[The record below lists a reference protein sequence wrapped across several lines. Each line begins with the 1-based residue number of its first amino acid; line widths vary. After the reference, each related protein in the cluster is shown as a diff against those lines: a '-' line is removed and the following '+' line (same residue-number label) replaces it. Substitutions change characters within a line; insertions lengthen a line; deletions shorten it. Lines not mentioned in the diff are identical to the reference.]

1 MKSFPNDT
9 VDNHPGYDQ
18 EHQEVP
24 LNSSNLLNP
33 STDMKHLIA
42 IKYLYD
48 QISWRT
54 VAYLPPELFHS
65 SLTIRLTNIMHGG
78 RGLIER
84 NPTVR
89 VPTFLRSPGAIC
101 KYGVRQLARF
111 YFSTPYFL
119 YCSHSKAGWAGRW
132 RSWRG
137 RRGSRWLQWCSKHSQ
152 GRPSWWQSSR
162 HPNNKILRFFQ
173 VIIHLK
179 NTLKIGASCPTT
191 DMPPTPRYWP
201 TDTSRKNRGTPHTS
215 MEKKYGIR
223 KAPMD
228 TKLAIKNT
236 CIITTFCAYN
246 QRCVLMISCTTSNL
260 LL

>member
-9 VDNHPGYDQ
+9 VHNHPGDDQ

-101 KYGVRQLARF
+101 KYEGKTTCKILLF
-111 YFSTPYFL
+111 
-119 YCSHSKAGWAGRW
+119 HSLLPL
-132 RSWRG
+132 
-137 RRGSRWLQWCSKHSQ
+137 LQSLQ
-152 GRPSWWQSSR
+152 GRLGRSV
-162 HPNNKILRFFQ
+162 K
-173 VIIHLK
+173 VLK
-179 NTLKIGASCPTT
+179 
-191 DMPPTPRYWP
+191 R
-201 TDTSRKNRGTPHTS
+201 
-215 MEKKYGIR
+215 
-223 KAPMD
+223 
-228 TKLAIKNT
+228 
-236 CIITTFCAYN
+236 
-246 QRCVLMISCTTSNL
+246 
-260 LL
+260 